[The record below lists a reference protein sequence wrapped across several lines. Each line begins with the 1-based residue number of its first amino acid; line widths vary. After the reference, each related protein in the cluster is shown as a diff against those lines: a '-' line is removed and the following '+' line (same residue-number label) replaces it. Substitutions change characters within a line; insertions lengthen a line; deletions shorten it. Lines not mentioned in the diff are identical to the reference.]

1 MFLKVPFAAAL
12 LSWYYSDSNLFPVSY
27 LPCYCFPGT
36 IPMIDTLC
44 LRYLSDQA
52 RCLRP
57 LVLKA
62 CRVSSCCTLSL
73 KNSAK
78 NLIVLFK
85 YLFNIKIKNT
95 QDKLLWIKAMKVILT
110 FATSIFEAGIVF
122 PESISANLGSHNLP
136 NLASGCG
143 PWSYLW
149 LYKPW
154 PKFQESRPKDLEMT
168 YPELPKKP
176 SVRQTDSL
184 CVSQCAL

>member
-1 MFLKVPFAAAL
+1 M
-12 LSWYYSDSNLFPVSY
+12 
-27 LPCYCFPGT
+27 T
-36 IPMIDTLC
+36 DTPC

-62 CRVSSCCTLSL
+62 CRVTSSCTLSL
-73 KNSAK
+73 KDSAI
-78 NLIVLFK
+78 NLMVLFR
-85 YLFNIKIKNT
+85 YLFNIKIKII
-95 QDKLLWIKAMKVILT
+95 QDKLLWIKAMKVVLT
-110 FATSIFEAGIVF
+110 FATSILDTGTVF

-136 NLASGCG
+136 NLASACG

-154 PKFQESRPKDLEMT
+154 PKFQECRPEDLEMT
-168 YPELPKKP
+168 HPELPKKP